1 MGLGLGGTTT
11 GLLGLERRQMMRS
24 RKLVGFLDEDEE
36 GRGFQSVEM
45 VSQQSRVS
53 GWKVLVD
60 LFYVLS
66 YGSLAR
72 TIPLLQSSDCCVD
85 HLIVRRVFG
94 TEGDGHGG
102 DRETER
108 ERKEIPNLGNRE
120 RLGHLIFILGIVS
133 DIIMM
138 SALDFLL
145 RIAMPF
151 PNQAVFI
158 LSKTF

>member
-1 MGLGLGGTTT
+1 MGLGLGRTTT

-72 TIPLLQSSDCCVD
+72 TIFLLQSPVEEAER
-85 HLIVRRVFG
+85 HRQRGRRFQIWEVA
-94 TEGDGHGG
+94 GD
-102 DRETER
+102 
-108 ERKEIPNLGNRE
+108 
-120 RLGHLIFILGIVS
+120 
-133 DIIMM
+133 
-138 SALDFLL
+138 
-145 RIAMPF
+145 
-151 PNQAVFI
+151 
-158 LSKTF
+158 

>member
-1 MGLGLGGTTT
+1 MGLGLGRTTT

-72 TIPLLQSSDCCVD
+72 TIPLLQSSDCCVY
-85 HLIVRRVFG
+85 HLIVRRVVGVGVVGGGHVIAGFDS
-94 TEGDGHGG
+94 EGDGGGRRGRDRSWVHGG
-102 DRETER
+102 ER
-108 ERKEIPNLGNRE
+108 FENWEKERVVRS
-120 RLGHLIFILGIVS
+120 F
-133 DIIMM
+133 
-138 SALDFLL
+138 DFD
-145 RIAMPF
+145 
-151 PNQAVFI
+151 
-158 LSKTF
+158 